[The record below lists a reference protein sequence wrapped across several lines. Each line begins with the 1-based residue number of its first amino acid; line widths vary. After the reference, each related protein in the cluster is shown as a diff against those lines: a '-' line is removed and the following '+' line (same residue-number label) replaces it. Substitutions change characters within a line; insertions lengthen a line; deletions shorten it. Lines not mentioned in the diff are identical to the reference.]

1 MYKINLEFS
10 DLHKLT
16 ESLKL
21 ESELDWSDELR
32 QAGKMIRDS
41 IVKRLENAT
50 LLRGGNMPW
59 LRKDT
64 KNKKEFHGS
73 STPSTILRA
82 SGQLLRDIKNM
93 KIKVSSDGQSVSF
106 GLPSTHEAWGSSEP
120 PYYKTLD
127 YPQLLYY
134 IEEGQR
140 KRPFFGI
147 ARHVEEEILK
157 FFRKR
162 HQERV
167 GKKKMMVGIKK

>member
-1 MYKINLEFS
+1 MYKINLDFS
-10 DLHKLT
+10 DLHKFA

-21 ESELDWSDELR
+21 ESELDWSNELR
-32 QAGKMIRDS
+32 HAGEMIRES
-41 IVKRLENAT
+41 IVERLENAN
-50 LLRGGNMPW
+50 LLRGGKMAR
-59 LRKDT
+59 LLYETTRK
-64 KNKKEFHGS
+64 KMRWGS

-82 SGQLLRDIKNM
+82 SGQLLSDIKNM
-93 KIKVSSDGQSVSF
+93 KIRVSSDGQSVRLE
-106 GLPSTHEAWGSSEP
+106 LPSTHEKWGG
-120 PYYKTLD
+120 YYKTLD
-127 YPQLLYY
+127 YSLLLYY